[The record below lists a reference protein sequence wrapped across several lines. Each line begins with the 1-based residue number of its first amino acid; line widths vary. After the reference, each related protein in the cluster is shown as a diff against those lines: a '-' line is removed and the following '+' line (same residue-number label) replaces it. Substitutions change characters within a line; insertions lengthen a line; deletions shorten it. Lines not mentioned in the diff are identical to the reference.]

1 MSWPRSLRFLLRLQ
15 PLRFLIVGFANTAL
29 GLAVIYFATLVLQFG
44 DVAANAAGYACGLVV
59 AFALNSTWTFG
70 HRGRAAAA
78 IGKFLASFLIS
89 YGANLL
95 TVWYLIERVSVNNYV
110 AQAVGI
116 LPYTISFYLL
126 CRLFVFRDKR
136 GDGRTAPQLPG

>member
-1 MSWPRSLRFLLRLQ
+1 LRFV
-15 PLRFLIVGFANTAL
+15 IVGFANTAL
-29 GLAVIYFATLVLQFG
+29 GLAVIYFAKLVLEFG
-44 DVAANAAGYACGLVV
+44 DVAANATGYACGLVA

-70 HRGRAAAA
+70 YRGRAAIA
-78 IGKFLASFLIS
+78 IAKFLGSFLIA

-95 TVWYLIERVSVNNYV
+95 TVWYLIERAAVNNYV

-116 LPYTISFYLL
+116 LPYTLSFYLL

-136 GDGRTAPQLPG
+136 GNGHTAPQLPG